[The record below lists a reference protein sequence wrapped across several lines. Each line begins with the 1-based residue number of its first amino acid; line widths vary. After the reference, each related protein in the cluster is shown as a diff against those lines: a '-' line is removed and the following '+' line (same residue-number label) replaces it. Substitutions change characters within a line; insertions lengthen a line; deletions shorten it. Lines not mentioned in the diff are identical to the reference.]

1 MCCISKLN
9 VIVKVGILL
18 VNTDKEI
25 SNQSCDSKGTK
36 YLRVQEGIIRV
47 ESHIIV
53 IISVASKQK
62 WTRMFVERI

>member
-36 YLRVQEGIIRV
+36 YLRVQECIIRV

-53 IISVASKQK
+53 IICVASEQK
-62 WTRMFVERI
+62 WTRMFVKRI